1 MTMTISI
8 LLKCSGCVLVTSLA
22 HSGPEP
28 APADYWI
35 QFSKLMID
43 ITYLYCRLSLYEEI
57 FQSVDALLESVHG
70 DLAAPAVGEGLSI
83 KSKLKGSLL
92 VKNVDLCELRHVLV
106 QLVPADTESLG
117 LGLSVSQSLS
127 DLVILLQR
135 DIQSSVEQFY

>member
-28 APADYWI
+28 APADHWI
-35 QFSKLMID
+35 QFSQLKID

-57 FQSVDALLESVHG
+57 LQSVDALLESVHG
-70 DLAAPAVGEGLSI
+70 DLAAPAVGESLSM

-92 VKNVDLCELRHVLV
+92 VKML
-106 QLVPADTESLG
+106 T
-117 LGLSVSQSLS
+117 SVSSVMSWSNLS
-127 DLVILLQR
+127 QQTQR
-135 DIQSSVEQFY
+135 VSALA